1 MNAESVQELARRLAA
16 SVPGTVQAARQDL
29 ERNFEALLASAFAR
43 MDLVTREEFEIQQK
57 VLQRTREKLTSLESE
72 LQALESRLG
81 TAGDGGS

>member
-43 MDLVTREEFEIQQK
+43 MDLVTREEFEIQTR
-57 VLQRTREKLTSLESE
+57 LLERTREKLE
-72 LQALESRLG
+72 ALEARVAELE
-81 TAGDGGS
+81 AQLNA

>member
-72 LQALESRLG
+72 LQGLESRLG